1 MNEPDFL
8 SLEEVIAIHDDQLLR
23 YGGRPGILDM
33 TRLQTAVAMPTTGA
47 GGDYFHTD
55 IFLMAAAY
63 LYHISQD
70 HPFVDGNKRTGVVAA
85 IVFLY
90 LNGLRI
96 ETEELDLEEMV
107 ISVAEGRTDKRQ
119 LQDFFGRTPWGWN
132 KSQFKGKP
140 STLINECYVP
150 FASSSRLDFS
160 SSFTRDVLLSSMP

>member
-1 MNEPDFL
+1 LNEPDFL

-33 TRLQTAVAMPTTGA
+33 ARLQTAVAVPTTGA

-107 ISVAEGRTDKRQ
+107 ISVAEGRTDKPAIAR
-119 LQDFFGRTPWGWN
+119 FFQKNTVG
-132 KSQFKGKP
+132 
-140 STLINECYVP
+140 LE
-150 FASSSRLDFS
+150 
-160 SSFTRDVLLSSMP
+160 